1 MDHQDHIFCV
11 LLQLQMHNIVHLILE
26 LNQFNVKMVIILLLL
41 FHLVHMHVLYVH
53 KLVFNYVQINYF
65 YKELM
70 PLLYQLQIF

>member
-41 FHLVHMHVLYVH
+41 IHLVHMHVLYVH